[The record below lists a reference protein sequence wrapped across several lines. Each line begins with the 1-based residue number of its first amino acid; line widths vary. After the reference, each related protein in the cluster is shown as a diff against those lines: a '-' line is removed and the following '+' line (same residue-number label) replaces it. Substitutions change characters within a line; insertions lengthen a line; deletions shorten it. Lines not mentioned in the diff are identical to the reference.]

1 MAEYDG
7 HTLYAG
13 GEGCFSLQ
21 TTLTPDQLR
30 RLGQAVLDL
39 LRMDHHI
46 ERGDFPVLLDHSY
59 RPYDVSP
66 CHVLTRHRIVGHGSP
81 DCLAPGY

>member
-39 LRMDHHI
+39 LGMDHHI
-46 ERGDFPVLLDHSY
+46 ERDEFQVALVDGRLEVY
-59 RPYDVSP
+59 R
-66 CHVLTRHRIVGHGSP
+66 
-81 DCLAPGY
+81 